1 MMVGTPIKNQRDAA
15 LDAREDE
22 IFDWIENGDT
32 LYDIA
37 RRAGVHRGALTRWL
51 NRTEERT
58 ERFARAR
65 ARAADNIA
73 DDARRDADE
82 LVKRAELGMADKVD
96 AAAVK
101 LATDV
106 KRWTA
111 GVWNRDRYGEQRGP
125 SVTINLAGL
134 HLDAL
139 RQAQAALRP
148 AERAAEALPRADVID
163 VEASDVRDAAPQPL
177 RLEDLL

>member
-1 MMVGTPIKNQRDAA
+1 MAGTPIKNERDAA
-15 LDAREDE
+15 LNAREDE

-51 NRTEERT
+51 NRTEART

-73 DDARRDADE
+73 DDARRDTDE
-82 LVKRAELGMADKVD
+82 LVKRAACGQADKVEV
-96 AAAVK
+96 AAAK

-111 GVWNRDRYGEQRGP
+111 GIWNRDRYGEQRGA
-125 SVTINLAGL
+125 VTVNLAVL

-139 RQAQAALRP
+139 RQPTAALRP
-148 AERAAEALPRADVID
+148 AERAVEALPDVTD
-163 VEASDVRDAAPQPL
+163 VEALPVADTAPQPV